1 MVESLCGVHA
11 SLIEQA
17 IHLLNRV
24 NLLGGKA
31 SAVKAY
37 GVHAAI
43 SDRLT
48 GGNDKRRDVFVDLRT
63 ALYHH
68 MIADVRELVNER
80 TTSDDGEIFHLH
92 FTRQLGGV
100 GHDDVIMQDTIVR
113 HMTVRHDEVV
123 VSDDGFSLG
132 GCSAMDGDE
141 LPEYAVVAD
150 NGEGLLAAVFE
161 ILRYGADD
169 GGGEDMTVVTE
180 DDVVVDVCEGVDGDV
195 LAELSFWAHVC

>member
-1 MVESLCGVHA
+1 MS
-11 SLIEQA
+11 
-17 IHLLNRV
+17 
-24 NLLGGKA
+24 
-31 SAVKAY
+31 
-37 GVHAAI
+37 
-43 SDRLT
+43 SDM
-48 GGNDKRRDVFVDLRT
+48 
-63 ALYHH
+63 A
-68 MIADVRELVNER
+68 ELMDECPS
-80 TTSDDGEIFHLH
+80 SDDGEVVNFHFSSELC
-92 FTRQLGGV
+92 GV
-100 GHDDVIMQDTIVR
+100 GHDDIVVKDAVVR
-113 HMTVRHDEVV
+113 DVAVRHDEVV